1 MRVLRVVAL
10 IAGLFALGGCAA
22 VALTAGSLAGGAGL
36 DHALRGINYKTFATP
51 LAELRLATLKSLNRM
66 AMDVTEDRPEDG
78 GWTILARASKRDIDI
93 ELESVTHLAT
103 RMRVV
108 VSTGVFFLR
117 DGATGAEIIAR
128 TAETLDHQTARANL
142 DQANLDQEGR

>member
-10 IAGLFALGGCAA
+10 ITSLFALGGCAS
-22 VALTAGSLAGGAGL
+22 VVLTAGTLAGGVGL
-36 DHALRGINYKTFATP
+36 DHAIRGVNYKTFAAP

-66 AMDVTEDRPEDG
+66 AMDVTEDRRQDG
-78 GWTILARASKRDIDI
+78 GWTILASTTNREIDI
-93 ELESVTHLAT
+93 EFESVTHLAT

-108 VSTGVFFLR
+108 VSKGAFFLR

-128 TAETLDHQTARANL
+128 TDETLDHQTARADL
-142 DQANLDQEGR
+142 AREER